1 MLTFSLKFDAI
12 GTSWE
17 IDTPAP
23 LAEVTKAH
31 LLELVERFDSI
42 YSRFRHESIVM
53 RIANAADGGTFSFP
67 VDAIPKFDL
76 YAVTDGAVDPLV
88 GRDLELLG
96 YDSDYTLVPDDVA
109 TTLMAAQRPVWH
121 RDVPREGHAITT
133 RRPLVIDTRTIPRG
147 DPERRVL
154 AGLRDR
160 MMAPEAAAE
169 AMHAYAEETNRL
181 NRERRSKAD
190 LWKTELTKW
199 KSRSLRRSMQSLTAC
214 ITPP

>member
-76 YAVTDGAVDPLV
+76 YDRLYAVTDGAVDPLV

-96 YDSDYTLVPDDVA
+96 YDSDYTLVPDDGA
-109 TTLMAAQRPVWH
+109 ITLMATQRPVWH
-121 RDVPREGHAITT
+121 RDVQREGHAITT
-133 RRPLVIDTRTIPRG
+133 RRPPGHRYPNNSPWRPGAACARSPQGQDDGARGRRRG
-147 DPERRVL
+147 D
-154 AGLRDR
+154 A
-160 MMAPEAAAE
+160 
-169 AMHAYAEETNRL
+169 RL
-181 NRERRSKAD
+181 CGGD
-190 LWKTELTKW
+190 
-199 KSRSLRRSMQSLTAC
+199 
-214 ITPP
+214 